1 MKTDSES
8 KLVVVFERHDGFSV
22 PMNIR
27 SEVAKLLNLN
37 EGETISRGFAN
48 QVRDAAHY
56 YEIGRNDAILEVL
69 GRMSAPVAVVE
80 H

>member
-1 MKTDSES
+1 MNPIVI
-8 KLVVVFERHDGFSV
+8 LERREGFSV
-22 PMNIR
+22 PMYVR
-27 SEVAKLLNLN
+27 HEVARRLNLT
-37 EGETISRGFAN
+37 EGETVSQAFAN